1 MKNPELELAYKYVQ
15 LTNENI
21 FLTGKAGTGKTTFL
35 KSLTHKLNKRSVV
48 VAPTGVA
55 AINAGGVTIHSFFQL
70 PFGPIITEKVAGHKI
85 DNPNFKQKFN
95 RQKIKIIKT
104 LDLLI
109 IDEISM
115 VRADMLDAVDEVLR
129 RYKNPYRPFGGTQ
142 LLMIGDMQQLA
153 PVVKREEYSY
163 LEPYYKS
170 MFFFNSHALRETKPV
185 TIELKHIYRQ
195 EDNSFIE
202 VLNEVRDNK
211 LSRESYDILHSRFLP
226 DFKPD
231 EKDGYIT
238 LCTHNRTA
246 HAINSE
252 KLSRLKSKT
261 KTFEAEVNG
270 KFPEHAYPT
279 DYDLKLKSGAQV
291 MFVKNDSAREK
302 RYFNGKIGIITG
314 FEDERIKVKCE
325 GDYDAIECLPET
337 WENIRYTINPE
348 TKEIE
353 EEFIGSFTQ
362 YPLRLAWAVTIHKSQ
377 GLTFEKAVID
387 AADAFAHGQTYV
399 ALSRC
404 KTLEGMVLSS
414 KISES
419 AIICDEEVV
428 NFNQKNRENEP
439 SPEDLKQS
447 IYQYQKA
454 LITELFNYRQL
465 QYRLNALEKQ
475 LKESATS
482 ISGTL
487 GQKIYDINKNA
498 LPEIT
503 KTAGSFLKQVNKIL
517 KDNPDVEN
525 NSQLKERLEKAGN
538 YFTQFHKEKII
549 EAIEAGTF
557 DTDNKA
563 VRKAIEEGLNAVNES
578 LHVKQKCLKICIEGF
593 STDKYVSTR
602 AKALLE
608 KPEKHKAAAQPKEIE
623 TKYPEL
629 YTKLKAWR
637 LEQAETEDVPL
648 FQILPNLSLAE
659 ITENLP
665 VSSAQLKKIKGIG
678 KKKLALY
685 GETLLNMVETFCSEN
700 HIEPDRTE
708 PKIKQTTKKSNAEKS
723 FEMYKAGKSIE
734 EIAKA
739 QDFVISTIENHLS
752 KYVESGELDV
762 NKFVE
767 AEILEQISDYFRQQP
782 ESGLREAKD
791 ALDESITW
799 SDLRFV
805 QKHLA
810 HLEEKN
816 VQNE

>member
-35 KSLTHKLNKRSVV
+35 KSLKQKLNKRSVV

-70 PFGPIITEKVAGHKI
+70 PFGPIITERVAGHRI

-129 RYKNPYRPFGGTQ
+129 RYKNPYQPFGGTQ

-185 TIELKHIYRQ
+185 TVELKHIYRQ
-195 EDNSFIE
+195 QDNTFIE

-211 LSRESYDILHSRFLP
+211 LSRASYDILHSRFQP

-246 HAINSE
+246 NAINSE
-252 KLSRLKSKT
+252 KLSLLKTKSKS
-261 KTFEAEVNG
+261 FEAEVNG

-279 DYDLKLKSGAQV
+279 DYDLKLKVGAQV

-314 FEDERIKVKCE
+314 FEEERIQVKCE
-325 GDYDAIECLPET
+325 GEQDAIECLPET
-337 WENIRYTINPE
+337 WENIRYTINPN

-377 GLTFEKAVID
+377 GLTFERAVID

-404 KTLEGMVLSS
+404 KNLQGMVLSS

-428 NFNQKNRENEP
+428 DFNRKNRENEP
-439 SPEDLKQS
+439 SPEDLKNS

-475 LKESATS
+475 LKESTTS

-487 GQKIYDINKNA
+487 GQKVNDINKSA

-517 KDNPDVEN
+517 KNNPDAEN
-525 NSQLKERLEKAGN
+525 NSELKERLEKAGA
-538 YFTQFHKEKII
+538 YFIKFHREKII
-549 EAIEAGTF
+549 ESIESSTF
-557 DTDNKA
+557 ETDNQAVKKA
-563 VRKAIEEGLNAVNES
+563 TEDGLNSLYEI
-578 LHVKQKCLKICIEGF
+578 LHVKQKCLKVCAEGF
-593 STDKYVSTR
+593 SINEYVNTR
-602 AKALLE
+602 AKAMLE
-608 KPEKHKAAAQPKEIE
+608 KPEKKKTAARPKEIE

-629 YTKLKAWR
+629 YAKLKVWR
-637 LEQAETEDVPL
+637 LEQSETEDVPL
-648 FQILPNLSLAE
+648 FQILPNHSLAE

-685 GETLLNMVETFCSEN
+685 GEALLNMVETFCSEN
-700 HIEPDRTE
+700 HIEPDRSE
-708 PKIKQTTKKSNAEKS
+708 PKIKQKSQKSNAEKS
-723 FEMYKAGKSIE
+723 FEMYKSGKSIE
-734 EIAKA
+734 EIAKT
-739 QDFVISTIENHLS
+739 QEFVISTIENHLA
-752 KYVESGELDV
+752 KYVESGELEV
-762 NKFVE
+762 KEFVSDE
-767 AEILEQISDYFRQQP
+767 KLKKITDYFLQNP

-791 ALDESITW
+791 ALDESVSW

-810 HLEEKN
+810 HLEKKTAG
-816 VQNE
+816 NE